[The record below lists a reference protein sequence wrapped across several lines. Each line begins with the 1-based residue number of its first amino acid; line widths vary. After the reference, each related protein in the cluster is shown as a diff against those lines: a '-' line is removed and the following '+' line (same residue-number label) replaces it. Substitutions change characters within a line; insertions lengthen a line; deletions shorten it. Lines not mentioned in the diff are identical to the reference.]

1 MNIKTFTIHSVRNVF
16 AFFIALGLGYVAYT
30 VNPTTVAP
38 TKVEAGTAENISGWA
53 WSDTIGW
60 ISFNSTSEATPY
72 LGQSYGV
79 GVSVANKSTGG
90 IGNFSGNAWSRGTTL
105 DGGIGWISFDRTR
118 TGNPPAGQSDP
129 GLTKTGSPLAYVDWQ
144 EGKVYG
150 WARALAGCE
159 VTAGTPVT
167 SCASSSA
174 GAAAGGWDGW
184 IKLGGDG
191 LSWGGSACTGVS
203 NNANTNRCN
212 YGIKITGN
220 KFTGYAWGGADVD
233 ASGNSTAT
241 GVSVVGWINFAP
253 TIGGISV
260 GVQVA
265 APPCTTADVPAG
277 SWGTCSPIVQCSA
290 AGTSDVA
297 GIQVG
302 VCSSGGTVTRACT
315 VSQTCAAPSGAKPK
329 FWQF

>member
-30 VNPTTVAP
+30 VSPSSVGPTE
-38 TKVEAGTAENISGWA
+38 VEAGTAENISGWA

-90 IGNFSGNAWSRGTTL
+90 NGNFSGTAWSRGATL
-105 DGGIGWISFDRTR
+105 DGGIGWISFDRAK
-118 TGNPPAGQSDP
+118 TGNPPVGQSDP
-129 GLTKTGSPLAYVDWQ
+129 GLTKTGSPLAYVDWST
-144 EGKVYG
+144 GNVHG

-184 IKLGGDG
+184 IKLSKETGDT
-191 LSWGGSACTGVS
+191 GSVYGV
-203 NNANTNRCN
+203 
-212 YGIKITGN
+212 KITGN

-277 SWGTCSPIVQCSA
+277 SWGSCSPITQCPD
-290 AGTSDVA
+290 TSTA

-302 VCSSGGTVTRACT
+302 VCSSGGTVTRSCT
-315 VSQTCAAPSGAKPK
+315 ASKTCPTPSGATKPK